1 MRQAARSS
9 LNRIVSKVLASRRM
23 ASSKPK
29 PRKLIYCSFCG
40 KEQAE
45 VKKIIAGPG
54 VQICDSCVNVCKT
67 IIDRELV
74 AAEAFKPVGMTHA
87 QFKVGQEF
95 LTETGRWICT
105 DKGKRTVIAKQVE
118 GRGGLVPPLAVTEI
132 EVVFDEIQLRRC
144 SPVPSKPAAKKSR
157 R

>member
-9 LNRIVSKVLASRRM
+9 LNRIASKVLAGRRM
-23 ASSKPK
+23 ASPKPK
-29 PRKLIYCSFCG
+29 PRKLVYCSFCG

-54 VQICDSCVNVCKT
+54 VQICESCVNVCKT

-74 AAEAFKPVGMTHA
+74 ADAFKPVGMTHA

-105 DKGKRTVIAKQVE
+105 DKGKRTVIAKQVA
-118 GRGGLVPPLAVTEI
+118 GRGGVVPPLAVTEI
-132 EVVFDEIQLRRC
+132 EVVFDEIRLRRC
-144 SPVPSKPAAKKSR
+144 SPVPSKPVAKKSR